1 LKLSKHSELFLR
13 HTSRQE
19 TMSVPLS
26 SKEQSLFK
34 QVVQLYESKQ
44 YKRGAHLPFNI
55 YHTETGAD

>member
-1 LKLSKHSELFLR
+1 
-13 HTSRQE
+13 
-19 TMSVPLS
+19 MSVPLS